1 MKGLILMKDIS
12 KRYSLEGIEIEPEV
26 KAYISQKLKIQEKLE
41 LNKDLQLLFSKE
53 QIDKT
58 IEKEVISRL
67 EKALKESEKK
77 MNKS

>member
-1 MKGLILMKDIS
+1 MVDIS

-26 KAYISQKLKIQEKLE
+26 KAYVMQKLKAQEKLG
-41 LNKDLQLLFSKE
+41 LNKDSQVLFSRE
-53 QIDKT
+53 QIDKI

-67 EKALKESEKK
+67 EQALKESEKK